1 MIINRPL
8 KLGFALL
15 FIAAISSIIYVF
27 IEQNESILFLE
38 DLAVGHEKSRLKS
51 QTPEPKRLSIDYEI
65 KSFQYQADLY
75 IPQESALA
83 SIVLIPGVAA
93 QGKDDLRLVAFA
105 TTLARSRFMVLVPE
119 ISNLRELKI
128 RAEDSR
134 TIIDAFTYLISR
146 PEFPAQGQAGIGAFS
161 YAVGPAILAALD
173 PEIREK
179 IDFILSVGGYYDIE
193 KVITFFT
200 TGYFKNDNGWQYI
213 KPNEYGKWVFALNN
227 VERLSKQTDKEIFY
241 AIAQRK
247 MDNPNASIE
256 DLTNNLSVEAN
267 SILALLKNQNHN
279 ETITLITDIP
289 NAIRTDLNALN
300 LSNKNLS
307 QLNAKLILLHGIDD
321 DIIPY
326 TESIL
331 LSRAVA
337 EGQSELFIVDGLAHV
352 NIHPNL
358 LNQWKLLRAIDALLD
373 LRKDELENNDRMFDA
388 NQLMTKPN
396 NSIKS
401 R

>member
-1 MIINRPL
+1 MILNRRSTL
-8 KLGFALL
+8 VISLL
-15 FIAAISSIIYVF
+15 FITIISSILYVS
-27 IEQNESILFLE
+27 IRQNESILFLE
-38 DLAVGHEKSRLKS
+38 DLAAGHEKSRLKS
-51 QTPEPKRLSIDYEI
+51 HTPKPKQISINYEI
-65 KSFQYQADLY
+65 KSNQYQADLY

-93 QGKDDLRLVAFA
+93 QGKEDLRLVAFA

-146 PEFPAQGQAGIGAFS
+146 PDIPVQGQAGIGAFS
-161 YAVGPAILAALD
+161 YAVGPAVLAALD
-173 PEIREK
+173 PDVREK
-179 IDFILSVGGYYDIE
+179 IDFILSVGGYYDVE
-193 KVITFFT
+193 QVITFFT

-213 KPNEYGKWVFALNN
+213 KPNEYGKWVFVLSNI
-227 VERLSKQTDKEIFY
+227 ERLSKQTDKEIFY

-267 SILALLKNQNHN
+267 AVLALLKNQNYS
-279 ETITLITDIP
+279 ETLTLITGIP
-289 NAIRTDLNALN
+289 NAIRADLNALN

-352 NIHPNL
+352 NVHPNL

-373 LRKDELENNDRMFDA
+373 LRKDQLE
-388 NQLMTKPN
+388 
-396 NSIKS
+396 
-401 R
+401 

>member
-1 MIINRPL
+1 MILNRRSTL
-8 KLGFALL
+8 VISLL
-15 FIAAISSIIYVF
+15 FITIISSILYVS
-27 IEQNESILFLE
+27 IHQNESILFLE
-38 DLAVGHEKSRLKS
+38 DLVAGHEKSRLKS
-51 QTPEPKRLSIDYEI
+51 HTPKPKQISINYEI
-65 KSFQYQADLY
+65 KSNQYQADLY

-93 QGKDDLRLVAFA
+93 QGKEDLRLVAFA

-146 PEFPAQGQAGIGAFS
+146 PEIPVQGQAGIGAFS
-161 YAVGPAILAALD
+161 YAVGPAVLAALD
-173 PEIREK
+173 PDVREK
-179 IDFILSVGGYYDIE
+179 IDFILSVGGYYDVE
-193 KVITFFT
+193 QVITFFT
-200 TGYFKNDNGWQYI
+200 TGHFKNDNGWQYI
-213 KPNEYGKWVFALNN
+213 KPNEYGKWVFVLSNI
-227 VERLSKQTDKEIFY
+227 ERLSRQTDKEIFY

-267 SILALLKNQNHN
+267 SILALLKNQNYS
-279 ETITLITDIP
+279 ETLTLITGIP
-289 NAIRTDLNALN
+289 NAIRADLNALN

-352 NIHPNL
+352 NVHPNL
-358 LNQWKLLRAIDALLD
+358 LNQWKLLRAINALLD
-373 LRKDELENNDRMFDA
+373 LRKDKLEKNDRMFDA
-388 NQLMTKPN
+388 NQPMTKPN
-396 NSIKS
+396 NSINNK
-401 R
+401 

>member
-1 MIINRPL
+1 MVLNRRSTL
-8 KLGFALL
+8 VISLL
-15 FIAAISSIIYVF
+15 FIAIISSILYVS
-27 IEQNESILFLE
+27 IRQNESILFLE
-38 DLAVGHEKSRLKS
+38 DLAAGHEKSRLKS
-51 QTPEPKRLSIDYEI
+51 HTPKPKQISINYEI
-65 KSFQYQADLY
+65 KSNQYQADLY

-93 QGKDDLRLVAFA
+93 QGKEDLRLVAFA

-146 PEFPAQGQAGIGAFS
+146 PDIPVQGQAGIGAFS
-161 YAVGPAILAALD
+161 YAVGPAVLAALD
-173 PEIREK
+173 PEVREK
-179 IDFILSVGGYYDIE
+179 IDFILSVGGYYDVE
-193 KVITFFT
+193 QVITFFT
-200 TGYFKNDNGWQYI
+200 TGYFKNENGWQYI
-213 KPNEYGKWVFALNN
+213 KPNEYGKWVFVLSNI
-227 VERLSKQTDKEIFY
+227 ERLSRKTDKEIFY

-256 DLTNNLSVEAN
+256 DLTDNLSVEAS
-267 SILALLKNQNHN
+267 SILALLKNQNYS
-279 ETITLITDIP
+279 ETLTLITGIP
-289 NAIRTDLNALN
+289 NAIRADLNALN

-352 NIHPNL
+352 NVHPNL

-373 LRKDELENNDRMFDA
+373 LRKDQLE
-388 NQLMTKPN
+388 
-396 NSIKS
+396 
-401 R
+401 

>member
-1 MIINRPL
+1 MILNRRSTL
-8 KLGFALL
+8 VISLL
-15 FIAAISSIIYVF
+15 FITIISSILYVS
-27 IEQNESILFLE
+27 IRQNESILFLE
-38 DLAVGHEKSRLKS
+38 DLVAGHEKSRLKS
-51 QTPEPKRLSIDYEI
+51 HTPKPKQISINYEI
-65 KSFQYQADLY
+65 KSNQYQADLY

-93 QGKDDLRLVAFA
+93 QGKEDLRLVAFA

-146 PEFPAQGQAGIGAFS
+146 PDIPVQGQAGIGAFS
-161 YAVGPAILAALD
+161 YAVGPAVLAALD
-173 PEIREK
+173 PDVREK
-179 IDFILSVGGYYDIE
+179 IDFILSVGGYYDVE
-193 KVITFFT
+193 QVITFFT

-213 KPNEYGKWVFALNN
+213 KPNEYGKWVFVLSNI
-227 VERLSKQTDKEIFY
+227 ERLSRQTDKEIFY

-267 SILALLKNQNHN
+267 SILALLKNQNYS
-279 ETITLITDIP
+279 ETLTLITGIP
-289 NAIRTDLNALN
+289 NAIRADLNALN

-352 NIHPNL
+352 NVHPNL
-358 LNQWKLLRAIDALLD
+358 VNQWKLLRAIDALLD
-373 LRKDELENNDRMFDA
+373 LRKDKLE
-388 NQLMTKPN
+388 
-396 NSIKS
+396 
-401 R
+401 

>member
-1 MIINRPL
+1 MIINRRSI
-8 KLGFALL
+8 LGFALL
-15 FIAAISSIIYVF
+15 FIAIIPLIIYVF
-27 IEQNESILFLE
+27 ISQYESILFLE
-38 DLAVGHEKSRLKS
+38 DLAAGYEISRLKS
-51 QTPEPKRLSIDYEI
+51 QTSEPIRIPIDYEI
-65 KSFQYQADLY
+65 KSYQYQADLY
-75 IPQESALA
+75 IPQESILA
-83 SIVLIPGVAA
+83 SIVLIPGVAE
-93 QGKDDLRLVAFA
+93 QGKDDLRLIAFA

-128 RAEDSR
+128 RVEDSR

-146 PEFPAQGQAGIGAFS
+146 PELPEQGQAGIGAFS
-161 YAVGPAILAALD
+161 YAVGPAVLAALD

-179 IDFILSVGGYYDIE
+179 IDFILSVGGYYNVE
-193 KVITFFT
+193 QVITFFT

-213 KPNEYGKWVFALNN
+213 KPNEYGKWVFVLSNI
-227 VERLSKQTDKEIFY
+227 ERLSIQTDKDIFHE
-241 AIAQRK
+241 IAQRK
-247 MDNPNASIE
+247 MDNPNASID
-256 DLTNNLSVEAN
+256 DLTSYLSAEAN
-267 SILALLKNQNHN
+267 SILTLLKNQNHN
-279 ETITLITDIP
+279 QTTQLITGIP
-289 NAIRTDLNALN
+289 YAIRTDLDALD

-331 LSRAVA
+331 LSKAVA

-373 LRKDELENNDRMFDA
+373 LRKDKF
-388 NQLMTKPN
+388 
-396 NSIKS
+396 
-401 R
+401 

>member
-1 MIINRPL
+1 MILNRRSTL
-8 KLGFALL
+8 VISLL
-15 FIAAISSIIYVF
+15 FITIISSILYVS
-27 IEQNESILFLE
+27 IRQNESILFLE
-38 DLAVGHEKSRLKS
+38 DLAAGHEKSRLKS
-51 QTPEPKRLSIDYEI
+51 HTPKPKQISINYEI
-65 KSFQYQADLY
+65 KSNQYQADLY

-93 QGKDDLRLVAFA
+93 QGKEDLRLVAFA

-146 PEFPAQGQAGIGAFS
+146 PDIPVQGQAGIGAFS
-161 YAVGPAILAALD
+161 YAVGPAVLAALD
-173 PEIREK
+173 PDVREK
-179 IDFILSVGGYYDIE
+179 IDFILSVGGYYDVE
-193 KVITFFT
+193 QVITFFT

-213 KPNEYGKWVFALNN
+213 KPNEYGKWVFVLSNI
-227 VERLSKQTDKEIFY
+227 ERLSKQTDKEIFY

-267 SILALLKNQNHN
+267 SILALLKNQNYS
-279 ETITLITDIP
+279 ETLTLITGIP
-289 NAIRTDLNALN
+289 NAIRADLNALN

-352 NIHPNL
+352 NVHPNL
-358 LNQWKLLRAIDALLD
+358 VNQWKLLRAIDALLD
-373 LRKDELENNDRMFDA
+373 LRKD
-388 NQLMTKPN
+388 QLK
-396 NSIKS
+396 
-401 R
+401 

>member
-1 MIINRPL
+1 MVLNRRSTL
-8 KLGFALL
+8 VISLL
-15 FIAAISSIIYVF
+15 FIAIISSILYVS
-27 IEQNESILFLE
+27 IRQNESILFLE
-38 DLAVGHEKSRLKS
+38 DLAAGHEKSRLKS
-51 QTPEPKRLSIDYEI
+51 HTPKPKQISINYEI
-65 KSFQYQADLY
+65 KSNQYQADLY

-93 QGKDDLRLVAFA
+93 QGKEDLRLVAFA

-146 PEFPAQGQAGIGAFS
+146 PDIPVQGQAGIGAFS
-161 YAVGPAILAALD
+161 YAVGPAVLAALD
-173 PEIREK
+173 PEVREK
-179 IDFILSVGGYYDIE
+179 IDFILSVGGYYDVE
-193 KVITFFT
+193 QVITFFT
-200 TGYFKNDNGWQYI
+200 TGYFKNENGWQYI
-213 KPNEYGKWVFALNN
+213 KPNEYGKWVFVLSNI
-227 VERLSKQTDKEIFY
+227 ERLSRKTDKEIFY

-247 MDNPNASIE
+247 MDNPNAWIE
-256 DLTNNLSVEAN
+256 DLTNNLSVEAS
-267 SILALLKNQNHN
+267 SILALLKNQNYS
-279 ETITLITDIP
+279 ETLTLITGIP
-289 NAIRTDLNALN
+289 NAIRADLNALN

-352 NIHPNL
+352 NVHPNL

-373 LRKDELENNDRMFDA
+373 LRKDQLE
-388 NQLMTKPN
+388 
-396 NSIKS
+396 
-401 R
+401 

>member
-1 MIINRPL
+1 MNINKFSALILSLLCIAIITL
-8 KLGFALL
+8 ISYISIKQSE
-15 FIAAISSIIYVF
+15 AA
-27 IEQNESILFLE
+27 LFLE
-38 DLAVGHEKSRLKS
+38 DLAAGQEKSRLKS
-51 QTPEPKRLSIDYEI
+51 RTSEPKRISIDYEI
-65 KSFQYQADLY
+65 KSYQHLADLY

-83 SIVLIPGVAA
+83 SIVLIPGIAA

-119 ISNLRELKI
+119 IPNLRELKI

-146 PEFPAQGQAGIGAFS
+146 PEFPAHGQAGIGAFS
-161 YAVGPAILAALD
+161 YAVGPAVLAALD

-179 IDFILSVGGYYDIE
+179 IDFILSVGGYYDVE
-193 KVITFFT
+193 QVITFFT

-213 KPNEYGKWVFALNN
+213 KPNEYGKWVFVLSNI
-227 VERLSKQTDKEIFY
+227 ERLSRQTDKEIFY

-279 ETITLITDIP
+279 ETLTLITGIP

-307 QLNAKLILLHGIDD
+307 QLNAKLLLLHGIDD

-373 LRKDELENNDRMFDA
+373 LRKDKLEKNDRMFDA
-388 NQLMTKPN
+388 NQPMTKPN
-396 NSIKS
+396 NSINNK
-401 R
+401 

>member
-1 MIINRPL
+1 MILNRRST
-8 KLGFALL
+8 LGFALL
-15 FIAAISSIIYVF
+15 FIAIISSIIYVS
-27 IEQNESILFLE
+27 ISQNESILFLE
-38 DLAVGHEKSRLKS
+38 DLAAGHEKSRLKS
-51 QTPEPKRLSIDYEI
+51 HTPEPKQISIDYEI
-65 KSFQYQADLY
+65 KSYQYQADLY

-83 SIVLIPGVAA
+83 SIVLIPGVAE

-179 IDFILSVGGYYDIE
+179 IDFILSVGGYYDVE
-193 KVITFFT
+193 QVITFFT
-200 TGYFKNDNGWQYI
+200 TGYFKKDNGWQYI
-213 KPNEYGKWVFALNN
+213 KPNEYGKWVFVLSNI
-227 VERLSKQTDKEIFY
+227 ERLSRQTDKEIFY
-241 AIAQRK
+241 EIAQRK

-267 SILALLKNQNHN
+267 SILALLKNQNHS
-279 ETITLITDIP
+279 ETLTLITGIP

-307 QLNAKLILLHGIDD
+307 QLNAKLYC
-321 DIIPY
+321 Y
-326 TESIL
+326 T
-331 LSRAVA
+331 V
-337 EGQSELFIVDGLAHV
+337 
-352 NIHPNL
+352 
-358 LNQWKLLRAIDALLD
+358 
-373 LRKDELENNDRMFDA
+373 
-388 NQLMTKPN
+388 LMTTLFPTLKAFYYLEL
-396 NSIKS
+396 
-401 R
+401 

>member
-1 MIINRPL
+1 MILNRRSTL
-8 KLGFALL
+8 VISLL
-15 FIAAISSIIYVF
+15 FITIISSILYVS
-27 IEQNESILFLE
+27 IRQNESILFLE
-38 DLAVGHEKSRLKS
+38 DLVAGHEKSRLKS
-51 QTPEPKRLSIDYEI
+51 HTPKPKQISINYEI
-65 KSFQYQADLY
+65 KSNQYQADLY

-93 QGKDDLRLVAFA
+93 QGKEDLRLVAFA

-128 RAEDSR
+128 RAEDNR

-146 PEFPAQGQAGIGAFS
+146 PDIPVQGQAGIGAFS
-161 YAVGPAILAALD
+161 YAVGPAVLAALD
-173 PEIREK
+173 PDVREK
-179 IDFILSVGGYYDIE
+179 IDFILSVGGYYDVE
-193 KVITFFT
+193 QVITFFT

-213 KPNEYGKWVFALNN
+213 KPNEYGKWVFVLSNI
-227 VERLSKQTDKEIFY
+227 ERLSRQTDKEIFY

-247 MDNPNASIE
+247 MDDPNASIE

-267 SILALLKNQNHN
+267 SILALLKNQNYS
-279 ETITLITDIP
+279 ETLTLITGIP
-289 NAIRTDLNALN
+289 NAIRADLNALN

-307 QLNAKLILLHGIDD
+307 QLNAKLILLHGVDD

-352 NIHPNL
+352 NVHPNL

-373 LRKDELENNDRMFDA
+373 LRKD
-388 NQLMTKPN
+388 QLK
-396 NSIKS
+396 
-401 R
+401 